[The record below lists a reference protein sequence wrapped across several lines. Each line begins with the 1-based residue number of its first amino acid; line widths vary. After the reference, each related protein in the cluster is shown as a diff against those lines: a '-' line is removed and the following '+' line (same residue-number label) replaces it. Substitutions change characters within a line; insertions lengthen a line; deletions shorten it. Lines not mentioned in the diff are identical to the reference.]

1 MLIHWYRLSHWLWKH
16 HVPLLPKL
24 IWWLQYLLFNSS
36 VPGSCTITQGVKFAY
51 GGIGV
56 VIHARAVIGQ
66 NSLIG
71 QGVTIGGKS
80 GWWEV
85 PVIGDDVEI
94 NAGARI
100 IGPVRI
106 GNNVII
112 GANAVVVKDVPD
124 NCVVAGVPAHIIK
137 ENMTPEDRA
146 EMCKH
151 KERGDNP
158 FPITPSQ
165 T

>member
-1 MLIHWYRLSHWLWKH
+1 M
-16 HVPLLPKL
+16 
-24 IWWLQYLLFNSS
+24 
-36 VPGSCTITQGVKFAY
+36 
-51 GGIGV
+51 
-56 VIHARAVIGQ
+56 
-66 NSLIG
+66 IG

-80 GWWEV
+80 GWYEV

-124 NCVVAGVPAHIIK
+124 NCVVAGIPARIIK
-137 ENMTPEDRA
+137 ENLTKEDRM
-146 EMCKH
+146 EMTKY
-151 KERGDNP
+151 KERGDNA
-158 FPITPSQ
+158 FPMTPKA
-165 T
+165 

>member
-1 MLIHWYRLSHWLWKH
+1 MLIHWYRLSHWLWRH

-24 IWWLQYLLFNSS
+24 IWRLQYLLFNSS
-36 VPGSCTITQGVKFAY
+36 APASCTLSEGVTFAY

-56 VIHARAVIGQ
+56 VIHARAVVGR
-66 NSLIG
+66 NCMIG

-94 NAGARI
+94 SAGARI
-100 IGPVRI
+100 LRPVRI

-112 GANAVVVKDVPD
+112 GANAVFVKDVPD
-124 NCVVAGVPAHIIK
+124 NCVVAGVPARIIR
-137 ENMTPEDRA
+137 ENMTAEDRA
-146 EMCKH
+146 EMTKY
-151 KERGDNP
+151 KERGESP
-158 FPITPSQ
+158 FPMMPKI
-165 T
+165 